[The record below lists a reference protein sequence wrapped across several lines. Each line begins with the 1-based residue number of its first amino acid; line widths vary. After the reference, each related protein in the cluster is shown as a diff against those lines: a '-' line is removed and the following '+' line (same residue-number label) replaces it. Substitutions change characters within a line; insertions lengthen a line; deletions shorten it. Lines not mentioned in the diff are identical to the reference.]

1 MGTLQMHA
9 ENIFPIIKKWL
20 YSDKDI
26 FVREL
31 VSNAC
36 DALSK
41 LQILQRSEE
50 LDLGESPFE
59 IHVLVNRDDKTIRII
74 DNGIGMT
81 ANEVEQYIAQVAFS
95 GAESFMQKYQ
105 TSNEK
110 DQIIGHFGLG
120 FFSAY
125 MVASSVEIHT
135 LSYKEGSQAVHW
147 KCDEGSFEYTLD
159 SSDRQ
164 ERGTEI
170 ILHVAEEHKEY
181 LQDHRIEEILRRY
194 CSFLPFPLHFG
205 DVHVNNKE
213 PLWLKSASECSEEDY
228 LEFYRHLYPMDPDP
242 SFWVHLDV
250 DYPFHMKGVLYFPKL
265 DRRHMNERDHGI
277 QLFCNRIF
285 VTKGC
290 QDLLPSYLDVLK
302 GAIDSPDIPLN
313 VSRSFLQMNPTVR
326 QISAHI
332 AKKIADQLKRLFNND
347 RDRFLKIWSDTEAII
362 KVGAMQD
369 TKFFRMVE
377 DILVWKSLDGTWKSL
392 KELSE
397 SNTTIFYVHEDRPA
411 PQLLDLYKDRGV
423 ELIEAHP
430 LLDSHFFLFIER
442 EMNTRF
448 PSLKFQRV
456 DAELH
461 SQLIDTSKGNDLLDV
476 EGKTEATKLVECAKR
491 LMSEE
496 GLEIEAKGLH
506 SKKMFGVVLMNEQQ
520 RRLRDIMNTNAETKM
535 SGISRTLVLNTN
547 HPLCSAL
554 PSLEKRETPL
564 AQQLMRGMYRLVLL
578 GQREMPPEMLKEY
591 VEEATCLMMKAARI
605 DGEEEISK
613 S

>member
-1 MGTLQMHA
+1 VGTLQMHA